1 MELQNYQKK
10 NVEII
15 KKFIAFRKDNQDIE
29 EKLNLSWS
37 NWGFGMEP
45 LEEAAKRLQKHNIK
59 YIELHGNRYGSDLG
73 YDIKKAKKILN
84 DHNIKVAGVCG
95 MVFPESEFSSN
106 KPHVTQR
113 CIDYFRRNI
122 DMGAELGGSYILF
135 TPGAVGRPEKYDDY
149 EFDRA
154 AEAIRKLGDYFI
166 NHNVRAAIEPV
177 RSEEVSFCHTFAE
190 AKRLIKTIDHPGI
203 QHIAGDLFHMLVG
216 EENIAST
223 ILEYKDMLINLHIA
237 DTNRG
242 ALGRGFINLD
252 LVLMA
257 LYLIG
262 YNNDSCFCTPEP
274 LGPGGNPYTAMYG
287 KPDKEIL
294 DELVR
299 QTASYFY
306 AREEE
311 IFKASDE
318 DLLKEY

>member
-1 MELQNYQKK
+1 MKLQNYQKK

-15 KKFIAFRKDNQDIE
+15 KKFIAFRKDNRDIKK
-29 EKLNLSWS
+29 KLNLSWS

-45 LEEAAKRLQKHNIK
+45 LEEAAKRLQKHNVK

-73 YDIKKAKKILN
+73 YDIKKAKKVLN
-84 DHNIKVAGVCG
+84 DHNIKVAGICG

-106 KPHVTQR
+106 KHHVTQR

-122 DMGAELGGSYILF
+122 DMCAELGGSYILF
-135 TPGAVGRPEKYDDY
+135 TPGAVGRPKKYDDY

-154 AEAIRKLGDYFI
+154 AEVIRKLGDYFI

-177 RSEEVSFCHTFAE
+177 RPEEVSFCHTFAE

-252 LVLMA
+252 LVLIA